1 MNRAQTV
8 EARMLS
14 QYMTTGTPIAFPA
27 TSMNQESV
35 TQDFYNLPLRY
46 DECTSEDM
54 LWAYGSEDYL
64 SPH

>member
-1 MNRAQTV
+1 MNRAQSV

-14 QYMTTGTPIAFPA
+14 RYMTMDIPTAFHA
-27 TSMNQESV
+27 TSMHPESV
-35 TQDFYNLPLRY
+35 TLDFYDNLRY
-46 DECTSEDM
+46 DECYCEDT